1 MEMENKI
8 SFKRSFGSQKNLP
21 NPVMVARQI
30 DDLRDVL
37 RRMKATQ
44 SQTFDAFTN
53 QKVQGLHSN

>member
-1 MEMENKI
+1 MENKI
-8 SFKRSFGSQKNLP
+8 FFKRTFGNQKNLP
-21 NPVMVARQI
+21 NPVMVTRQI
-30 DDLRDVL
+30 NDLRDVL

>member
-1 MEMENKI
+1 MDNK
-8 SFKRSFGSQKNLP
+8 KRFERNFGTTKNLP

-44 SQTFDAFTN
+44 SQTFDVFTN
-53 QKVQGLHSN
+53 QKLKGLQAN